1 MSFDWNTQS
10 NHNNVANYQ
19 LSGLPYTGKISF
31 TGNTEF
37 DLSLPRVSRW
47 ITLQAVGGDVTIYF
61 KTGNHANATGVM
73 FLVNVIHEQSWFNLT
88 GVNGGNFFDGAGIGA
103 THNQTW
109 DYQVIYS
116 DWKNRTVRLVWEET
130 GADSSS
136 GEEYPE
142 RSPIEITPEPPEY
155 EEALGNL
162 TISRETGL
170 MPIPMHPGDKV
181 RLDGQ
186 DGLTLVVT
194 AGYPDMRKVINELQ
208 RMSIDGKLS
217 VDKDGMIHN
226 EFKLQFLDAIRNG
239 ESLGTIRKMVA
250 DSNFTEYTELYRLL
264 YDEVESFG
272 VEKMPEI
279 IADISK
285 GSYQDVLVV
294 DKEINFIATV
304 SQILGRI

>member
-1 MSFDWNTQS
+1 MSSHGLWVEKYRPQDLSTYVGNESLKTKVERFLDDGNVPHLLLYGRAGGGKTTLAKIIVNHVDCDYLYINASDERNIDLVRDKLKTFASSVGFKPMKVVILDEADYLNVNSAQPALRNLMETFSAHCRFILTCNYVEKIIDPIQSRCQTYKIVPPSKKEVAVHSKTILEKENISFD
-10 NHNNVANYQ
+10 
-19 LSGLPYTGKISF
+19 LD
-31 TGNTEF
+31 
-37 DLSLPRVSRW
+37 DL
-47 ITLQAVGGDVTIYF
+47 A
-61 KTGNHANATGVM
+61 
-73 FLVNVIHEQSWFNLT
+73 
-88 GVNGGNFFDGAGIGA
+88 
-103 THNQTW
+103 
-109 DYQVIYS
+109 
-116 DWKNRTVRLVWEET
+116 
-130 GADSSS
+130 
-136 GEEYPE
+136 
-142 RSPIEITPEPPEY
+142 
-155 EEALGNL
+155 
-162 TISRETGL
+162 
-170 MPIPMHPGDKV
+170 
-181 RLDGQ
+181 
-186 DGLTLVVT
+186 LVVT

-239 ESLGTIRKMVA
+239 ESIGTIRKMVA

-304 SQILGRI
+304 SNILRRI

>member
-1 MSFDWNTQS
+1 MSSHGLWVEKYRPQDLSTYVGNESLKTKVERFLDDGNVPHLLLYGRAGGGKTTLAKIIVNHVDCDYLYINASDERNIDLVRDKLKTFASSVGFKPMKVVILDEADYLNVNSAQPALRNLMETFSAHCRFILTCNYVEKIIDPIQSRCQTYKIVPPSKKEVAVHSKTILEKENISFD
-10 NHNNVANYQ
+10 
-19 LSGLPYTGKISF
+19 LD
-31 TGNTEF
+31 
-37 DLSLPRVSRW
+37 DL
-47 ITLQAVGGDVTIYF
+47 A
-61 KTGNHANATGVM
+61 
-73 FLVNVIHEQSWFNLT
+73 
-88 GVNGGNFFDGAGIGA
+88 
-103 THNQTW
+103 
-109 DYQVIYS
+109 
-116 DWKNRTVRLVWEET
+116 
-130 GADSSS
+130 
-136 GEEYPE
+136 
-142 RSPIEITPEPPEY
+142 
-155 EEALGNL
+155 
-162 TISRETGL
+162 
-170 MPIPMHPGDKV
+170 
-181 RLDGQ
+181 
-186 DGLTLVVT
+186 LVVT

-304 SQILGRI
+304 SNILRRI